1 MADAA
6 DSKSAAPCGR
16 VGSTPISGTNPFP
29 SDRNAQG
36 RPRGGTALVSRR
48 GSAKPGGGP
57 HFLPWS
63 TSIRAAVLSPPDS
76 V

>member
-16 VGSTPISGTNPFP
+16 VGSTPISGTKTSPTP
-29 SDRNAQG
+29 SEKTG
-36 RPRGGTALVSRR
+36 RRPGWTALSVPREDPS
-48 GSAKPGGGP
+48 
-57 HFLPWS
+57 HIFFLVWATS
-63 TSIRAAVLSPPDS
+63 TRAAVLSVPSS

>member
-16 VGSTPISGTNPFP
+16 VGSTPISGTKAIEGNIPKT
-29 SDRNAQG
+29 D
-36 RPRGGTALVSRR
+36 GGA
-48 GSAKPGGGP
+48 PGGAPRSENVVGGQDV
-57 HFLPWS
+57 FLVWATS
-63 TSIRAAVLSPPDS
+63 TRAAVLSDPSS